1 MVNISPL
8 LLLSE
13 GDLRLV
19 LWASFPA
26 ASCKYGVIRLF
37 VGCGLERVLE
47 RPLRFHTATNTILRL
62 LINNHVDL
70 LHDHFAVRARDIKAV
85 WICGTE
91 LLGRGAVL
99 LLKNWVVEAC
109 GALPRYGFSALA

>member
-8 LLLSE
+8 LLLPE
-13 GDLRLV
+13 GDLRLILHV
-19 LWASFPA
+19 FPA
-26 ASCKYGVIRLF
+26 ASCQYGIVLLF
-37 VGCGLERVLE
+37 VGCRVERVLE
-47 RPLRFHTATNTILRL
+47 RPLRFQTATTAILRL
-62 LINNHVDL
+62 LIYDQVDL

-99 LLKNWVVEAC
+99 LIKDRIVEAC
-109 GALPRYGFSALA
+109 GTLPRYGFSALA